1 MQVTVK
7 LNGLLRPYH
16 PGPNRSV
23 PLTVDIDPDATPAS
37 VAQALKLP
45 SDLVRMVFVNEA
57 QAALDKVLNDGDH
70 LAYFTVLVGGAPAA
84 GKNKNGRQ
92 CRP

>member
-23 PLTVDIDPDATPAS
+23 PLTISIEAGATPTS
-37 VAQALKLP
+37 VAHGLNLP
-45 SDLVRMVFVNEA
+45 SDLVRMVFVNEV
-57 QAALDKVLNDGDH
+57 QVTLDQPLNDGDH
-70 LAYFTVLVGGAPAA
+70 LAFFTVLVGGAS
-84 GKNKNGRQ
+84 G
-92 CRP
+92 